1 VSGDGRYGGEEEMQK
16 EEQFKLPE
24 TGNRKEGG
32 GRGKDGDEVTESCK
46 IFKICTLV
54 CALHTYLL
62 ISDSQ
67 YKSKEICSSHG
78 TSKNKKIYKK

>member
-1 VSGDGRYGGEEEMQK
+1 MGDTGGEEEMQK

-54 CALHTYLL
+54 GGRILTFL
-62 ISDSQ
+62 SQ
-67 YKSKEICSSHG
+67 IHSIIRKKFVNSHG
-78 TSKNKKIYKK
+78 YQ